1 MPDVGYIC
9 IEHQHVQVHTDAD
22 GSWREVVVTTSGSV
36 TELMEECGK
45 QDRNIYHDKRRKVHL
60 FKRQIFSTCGEQES
74 REQGKIDRQHEII
87 GLEGEQRL
95 ERTTYLRDP
104 HLANDL
110 LLEKERT

>member
-1 MPDVGYIC
+1 
-9 IEHQHVQVHTDAD
+9 
-22 GSWREVVVTTSGSV
+22 
-36 TELMEECGK
+36 MEERYS
-45 QDRNIYHDKRRKVHL
+45 RNRIYV
-60 FKRQIFSTCGEQES
+60 SEQES